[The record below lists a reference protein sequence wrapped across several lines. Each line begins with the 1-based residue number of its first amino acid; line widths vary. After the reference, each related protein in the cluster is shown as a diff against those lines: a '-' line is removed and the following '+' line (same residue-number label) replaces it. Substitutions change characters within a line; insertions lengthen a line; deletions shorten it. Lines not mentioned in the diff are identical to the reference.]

1 MNCRLKMTVAVAC
14 SLALLSVSP
23 SIAKK
28 KAPDGITPGIER
40 PKNGD
45 AVSWTSTIQTGKVL
59 NTYQTTTMNGACK
72 FLGYPKVSLSIKP
85 KNGVFTFTKG
95 PALPNVSK
103 DSKCYNVKIQHILGH
118 YRPNPGFLGTDR
130 VKIRGSLP
138 GGGFSYANITIQ
150 VTK

>member
-1 MNCRLKMTVAVAC
+1 MTVAMAC
-14 SLALLSVSP
+14 SLAVVSASP

-28 KAPDGITPGIER
+28 KSPDGITPGIER
-40 PKNGD
+40 PTNGD
-45 AVSWTSTIQTGKVL
+45 TVGWSSTIQAGKVL
-59 NTYQTTTMNGACK
+59 NTYQTTTMNAACK

-85 KNGVFTFTKG
+85 KNGTFSFTKG

-103 DSKCYNVKIQHILGH
+103 NSKCYNVKIPHILGH
-118 YRPNPGFLGTDR
+118 YHPNPGFVGADS

-138 GGGFSYANITIQ
+138 GGGFSYANITIR